1 MAAKRNPF
9 HRIRLVYRRSST
21 LLKCVVLAT
30 ILLSTAALVI
40 LRTSI
45 QAEKSQQA
53 QLQEQAA
60 QLAYEDLRDG
70 KYDEFLDQLEP
81 QLQTQFKDNE
91 KLMKRFSRSI
101 PKGEYKSKTLMT
113 KQIEEATNQPG
124 QYKISY
130 EIAYPNNLVQYD
142 VSFDQPN
149 GSNKIRNFNIQVFGE
164 S

>member
-45 QAEKSQQA
+45 QAEKSQQV

-60 QLAYEDLRDG
+60 QLEQENQMLTRYIAELGTVQSVKRIAT
-70 KYDEFLDQLEP
+70 LELGLIDP
-81 QLQTQFKDNE
+81 NSQFFTPSGD
-91 KLMKRFSRSI
+91 SI
-101 PKGEYKSKTLMT
+101 P
-113 KQIEEATNQPG
+113 
-124 QYKISY
+124 
-130 EIAYPNNLVQYD
+130 D
-142 VSFDQPN
+142 
-149 GSNKIRNFNIQVFGE
+149 
-164 S
+164 

>member
-1 MAAKRNPF
+1 MKTQSMLLAAAVALSGCNSMHNIPNP
-9 HRIRLVYRRSST
+9 SP
-21 LLKCVVLAT
+21 
-30 ILLSTAALVI
+30 
-40 LRTSI
+40 
-45 QAEKSQQA
+45 E
-53 QLQEQAA
+53 QEQAA
-60 QLAYEDLRDG
+60 QLAYEALRDG

-81 QLQTQFKDNE
+81 QLQSQFKDNE

-101 PKGEYKSKTLMT
+101 PQGEYKSKTLMT

>member
-1 MAAKRNPF
+1 MKTQSMLLAAAVALSGCNSMDNIPNP
-9 HRIRLVYRRSST
+9 SP
-21 LLKCVVLAT
+21 
-30 ILLSTAALVI
+30 
-40 LRTSI
+40 
-45 QAEKSQQA
+45 E
-53 QLQEQAA
+53 QEQAA

-70 KYDEFLDQLEP
+70 KYDEFLDHLEP

>member
-1 MAAKRNPF
+1 MKTKFMLLAATVALSGCNSTDNIPNP
-9 HRIRLVYRRSST
+9 SPE
-21 LLKCVVLAT
+21 
-30 ILLSTAALVI
+30 
-40 LRTSI
+40 
-45 QAEKSQQA
+45 QEK
-53 QLQEQAA
+53 AA
-60 QLAYEDLRDG
+60 QLAYDDLRDG
-70 KYDEFLDQLEP
+70 KYEEFLDQLEP

-101 PKGEYKSKTLMT
+101 PQGEYKSKTLMT
-113 KQIEEATNQPG
+113 KQIEEATATQPG

-130 EIAYPNNLVQYD
+130 EIAHPNNLVQYD